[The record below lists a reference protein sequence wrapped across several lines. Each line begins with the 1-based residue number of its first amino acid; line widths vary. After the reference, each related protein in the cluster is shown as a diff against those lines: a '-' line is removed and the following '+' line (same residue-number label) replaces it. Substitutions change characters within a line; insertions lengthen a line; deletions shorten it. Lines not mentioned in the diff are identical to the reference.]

1 MTLTFE
7 ERRRLAKDT
16 YTAYLAECPARQ
28 LLDMFSTKWTT
39 LVLYQL
45 TDGPLRHSEL
55 RRRIPGASQKMLT
68 ETLRLLERDGIV
80 EREVKQVYPAH
91 VEYSLT
97 ALGESMLPIFSQ
109 MKAWAEQNM
118 DEVHRRRAAAG
129 ERG

>member
-7 ERRRLAKDT
+7 ERRQMAQDT
-16 YTAYLAECPARQ
+16 YAAYLAECPARQ

-45 TDGPLRHSEL
+45 NDGPLRHSEL
-55 RRRIPGASQKMLT
+55 RRRIPGASQKMIT
-68 ETLRLLERDGIV
+68 ETLRSLERDGIIV
-80 EREVKQVYPAH
+80 REVKQVYPAH

-109 MKAWAEQNM
+109 MKIWAEQHM
-118 DEVHRRRAAAG
+118 DEVERHRAARAAG
-129 ERG
+129 

>member
-7 ERRRLAKDT
+7 QRRQMASDT
-16 YTAYLAECPARQ
+16 YAAYLAECPARK

-45 TDGPLRHSEL
+45 SDEPLRHSEL
-55 RRRIPGASQKMLT
+55 RRRIPGASQKMIT

-80 EREVKQVYPAH
+80 VREVKQVYPAH

-109 MKAWAEQNM
+109 MKVWAEQHM
-118 DEVHRRRAAAG
+118 DEVERHRAARAAG
-129 ERG
+129 

>member
-7 ERRRLAKDT
+7 ERRQMAQDT

-45 TDGPLRHSEL
+45 NDGPLRHSEL
-55 RRRIPGASQKMLT
+55 RRRIPGASQKMIT
-68 ETLRLLERDGIV
+68 ETLRSLERDGIIV
-80 EREVKQVYPAH
+80 REVKQVYPAH

-97 ALGESMLPIFSQ
+97 PLGESMLPIFSQ
-109 MKAWAEQNM
+109 MKIWAEQNM
-118 DEVHRRRAAAG
+118 AEVERNRAAQAG
-129 ERG
+129 G